1 MAKHIQNPSGEAISG
16 NHGSND
22 NSNEFSGVRGES
34 SIRSA
39 ASDDVRHTPSL
50 AGRLWYWWSLFA
62 AALILL
68 IIAPPV
74 IVVCRLLNRR
84 EWLYPWAHF
93 GGRLWLRLSGTDWN
107 LKGLDKLDSHRTYIF
122 AANHRSYLD
131 TSVLFNCINRRIGLF
146 AKKELLKVPIFGYGM
161 GYVNIMAIDRSS
173 LERAATTVRAATDN
187 IRSGRSFGVFVEG
200 KRARPGELLPFKKG
214 AFYMAVETQ
223 TPVVPVVFKNTDKLM
238 GKGTGEAKPGTIEVV
253 FLDPVETV
261 GLSGDDDVKRLT
273 EKVRMLIADEL
284 KPLKM

>member
-16 NHGSND
+16 DGYIHDDNND
-22 NSNEFSGVRGES
+22 LGGVRDES

-39 ASDDVRHTPSL
+39 GSEARRTSPSL
-50 AGRLWYWWSLFA
+50 VGRLWYWWSLTA

-68 IIAPPV
+68 VVAPPV
-74 IVVCRLLNRR
+74 IIVCRLLNRR

-107 LKGLDKLDSHRTYIF
+107 IKGLEKLDPNRTYIF

-173 LERAATTVRAATDN
+173 LERAATTVRAATDK

-200 KRARPGELLPFKKG
+200 RRARPGELLPFKKG
-214 AFYMAVETQ
+214 AFYMAVETG
-223 TPVVPVVFKNTDKLM
+223 TPVVPVVFKNTDELM

-253 FLDPVETV
+253 FLDPVEV
-261 GLSGDDDVKRLT
+261 EGLSGEDVKGLT

-284 KPLKM
+284 KPSKM

>member
-1 MAKHIQNPSGEAISG
+1 M
-16 NHGSND
+16 
-22 NSNEFSGVRGES
+22 
-34 SIRSA
+34 
-39 ASDDVRHTPSL
+39 RHSPSL
-50 AGRLWYWWSLFA
+50 AGRVWYWWSLTA

-68 IIAPPV
+68 IIAPLV
-74 IVVCRLLNRR
+74 ILVCRLLNRR

-107 LKGLDKLDSHRTYIF
+107 LKGLDKLDPKATYIF

-173 LERAATTVRAATDN
+173 LERAATTVRAATEN

-223 TPVVPVVFKNTDKLM
+223 TPIVPVVFKNTDKLM

-253 FLDPVETV
+253 FLDPVQVE
-261 GLSGDDDVKRLT
+261 GLSGDDDVKHLT

>member
-16 NHGSND
+16 DND
-22 NSNEFSGVRGES
+22 SNEFGGVRDES
-34 SIRSA
+34 STGGA
-39 ASDDVRHTPSL
+39 GSDARRTAPSL
-50 AGRLWYWWSLFA
+50 TGRLWYWWSLTA

-68 IIAPPV
+68 VIAPLV
-74 IVVCRLLNRR
+74 ILVCRLLNRR

-107 LKGLDKLDSHRTYIF
+107 LKGLEKLDPNRTYIF

-173 LERAATTVRAATDN
+173 LERAATTVRAATDK

-200 KRARPGELLPFKKG
+200 RRAYPGELLPFKKG
-214 AFYMAVETQ
+214 AFYMAVETG

-238 GKGTGEAKPGTIEVV
+238 GKGTGEAKPGTIEVL
-253 FLDPVETV
+253 FLDPVEV
-261 GLSGDDDVKRLT
+261 EGLSGEDVKGLT

-284 KPLKM
+284 KPSKM